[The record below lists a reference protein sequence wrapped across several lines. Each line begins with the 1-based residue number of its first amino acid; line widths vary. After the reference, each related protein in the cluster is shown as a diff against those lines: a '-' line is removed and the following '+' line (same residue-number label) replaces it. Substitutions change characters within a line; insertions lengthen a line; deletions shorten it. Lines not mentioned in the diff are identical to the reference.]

1 MSSENPPT
9 QAGRS
14 ASEIARRHHRQM
26 LLIAAAI
33 VVLSF
38 LLDVRSD
45 QRVTPR
51 ELPDFPIPETCGS
64 RALFD
69 VKCPGC
75 GLTRSFIHL
84 ARGDWR
90 ASLAIHR
97 LGWLLALAVLIQFPY
112 RLFSLKRVEAAAAM
126 RTVARWFG
134 YFLIAMLV
142 GNWVL
147 DVVVFGL

>member
-1 MSSENPPT
+1 MCSEKPPIRS
-9 QAGRS
+9 GRS
-14 ASEIARRHHRQM
+14 AREITRRHHRQM

-38 LLDVRSD
+38 LLEVRAD

-51 ELPDFPIPETCGS
+51 GLLELPIPETCAS
-64 RALFD
+64 RSLFG

-97 LGWLLALAVLIQFPY
+97 IGWLLALAVLIQFPY
-112 RLFSLKRVEAAAAM
+112 RLLSLKGGEAAAAM
-126 RTVARWFG
+126 RIVARWFG

-147 DVVVFGL
+147 DVVAFGL